1 MFVQVVNNFKLT
13 ITFVFCITEV
23 KSHFLVKLSL
33 LFEKI
38 AKVLDI
44 NATLDRI
51 CLTCIN
57 PVYGFTRV
65 AVVRY
70 VKLSANS
77 LAIVGLVKPTEALGY
92 CEVCPS

>member
-23 KSHFLVKLSL
+23 KSHFLVKLSP

-44 NATLDRI
+44 NATLERI

-57 PVYGFTRV
+57 PVYGFARV

-77 LAIVGLVKPTEALGY
+77 LPIVGLLKLT
-92 CEVCPS
+92 